1 MDLNDVLEEPIMSEK
16 SWLQQDDRQYT
27 FRVHPS
33 ANKLEIREAVETIF
47 NVEVRTVRTM
57 NMRGKPRSLRFDQEG
72 RQASWKKAVVQLAPG
87 DRIDLQQ

>member
-1 MDLNDVLEEPIMSEK
+1 MDLNDVLVEPIMSEK

-47 NVEVRTVRTM
+47 NVEVQNVRTM

-72 RQASWKKAVVQLAPG
+72 RQSSWKKAVVQLAPG

>member
-1 MDLNDVLEEPIMSEK
+1 MDLNDVLVEPIMSEK

-47 NVEVRTVRTM
+47 NVEVQTVRTM